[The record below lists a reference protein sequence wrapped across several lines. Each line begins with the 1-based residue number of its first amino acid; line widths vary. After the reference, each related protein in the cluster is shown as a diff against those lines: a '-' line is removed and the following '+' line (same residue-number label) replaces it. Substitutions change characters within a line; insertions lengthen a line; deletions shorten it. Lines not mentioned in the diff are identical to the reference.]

1 MKYLILIL
9 IFFSSSLHA
18 KDNNVLVDST
28 LNEEELCLVEAI
40 YFEARSESFIGQLA
54 VANVI
59 LERVSNKYFPNTI
72 CKVVKSG
79 KYFKGNPVKYKCAFS
94 YWCDGKSEKM
104 HSYSSYDEALSV
116 KSLALSGTIISITNK
131 ATHYHASYVNPKWS
145 KGLKKLSQIGKH
157 IFYK

>member
-1 MKYLILIL
+1 MKYFIVILIL
-9 IFFSSSLHA
+9 FSSSLHA
-18 KDNNVLVDST
+18 KDISNPA
-28 LNEEELCLVEAI
+28 LNKQEFCLVQAV

-59 LERVSNKYFPNTI
+59 LQRVSNKYFPNTI

-79 KYFKGNPVKYKCAFS
+79 RYFKGSPVKNRCAFS

-104 HSYSSYDEALSV
+104 YNNLSYKRAVTV
-116 KSLALSGTIISITNK
+116 KDLALSGVVVMTVDK
-131 ATHYHASYVNPKWS
+131 ATHYHALYVNPKWA
-145 KGLKKLSQIGKH
+145 KEMKRLSQIGKH

>member
-1 MKYLILIL
+1 MKYLIVILIL
-9 IFFSSSLHA
+9 FSSSLHA
-18 KDNNVLVDST
+18 KDISNPA
-28 LNEEELCLVEAI
+28 LNEQEICLVQAL

-59 LERVSNKYFPNTI
+59 LQRVSNKYFPNTI

-79 KYFKGNPVKYKCAFS
+79 RYFKGNPVKNRCAFS

-104 HSYSSYDEALSV
+104 YNNLSYKRAVTV
-116 KSLALSGTIISITNK
+116 KDLALSGVVVTTVDK
-131 ATHYHASYVNPKWS
+131 ATHYHALYVNPKWA
-145 KGLKKLSQIGKH
+145 KEMKKLSQIGKH